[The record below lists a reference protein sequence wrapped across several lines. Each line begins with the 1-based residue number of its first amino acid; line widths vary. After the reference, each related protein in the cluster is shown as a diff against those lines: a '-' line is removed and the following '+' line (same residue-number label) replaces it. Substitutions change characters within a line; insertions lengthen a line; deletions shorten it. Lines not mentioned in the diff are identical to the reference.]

1 MPHSPTA
8 SAYSP
13 RTTRSRMSASDRL
26 TQILT
31 VSAGLIAERG
41 FWGLT
46 LRDVAL
52 ACGITEGGVLH
63 HVGSKEQLLVAVL
76 EYRDA
81 VDLARLAELLGVDAD
96 VFDSGQDAAVGLRD
110 LCAALVERNA
120 QQPEIVRLY
129 TVLNGESLDPA
140 HPAHDYF
147 LAREQW
153 ALDLFAAAAVADGT
167 PEDPRVLAREVLAA
181 MDGVQLRWLRD
192 AEGLDLVQE
201 WDRMASRLM
210 GEPRAAGR

>member
-1 MPHSPTA
+1 
-8 SAYSP
+8 
-13 RTTRSRMSASDRL
+13 MSASDRL

-81 VDLARLAELLGVDAD
+81 VDLAQLAALLGVDAE
-96 VFDSGQDAAVGLRD
+96 VFDSGHDATVPLRE
-110 LCAALVERNA
+110 LCTALVQRNA
-120 QQPEIVRLY
+120 RQPEIVRLY

-140 HPAHDYF
+140 HPAHEYF
-147 LAREQW
+147 LARERW
-153 ALDLFAAAAVADGT
+153 ALDLFATGADPAWG
-167 PEDPRVLAREVLAA
+167 DPQETARDVLAA
-181 MDGVQLRWLRD
+181 MDGLQLRWLRD
-192 AEGLDLVQE
+192 LDGLDLVAE
-201 WDRMASRLM
+201 WERIAARLM
-210 GEPRAAGR
+210 GATQG

>member
-1 MPHSPTA
+1 MPQTHA
-8 SAYSP
+8 SRGYSP

-26 TQILT
+26 SQILT

-63 HVGSKEQLLVAVL
+63 HVGSKDQLLVAVL

-81 VDLARLAELLGVDAD
+81 VDLAQLASLLGVDPE
-96 VFDSGQDAAVGLRD
+96 VFDSGRDVSVGLRE
-110 LCAALVERNA
+110 LCEALVLRNA
-120 QQPEIVRLY
+120 RQPEIVRLY

-140 HPAHDYF
+140 HPAHEYF
-147 LAREQW
+147 RDRERW
-153 ALDLFAAAAVADGT
+153 ALDLFAAAADPAWGE
-167 PEDPRVLAREVLAA
+167 PELVAREVLAA
-181 MDGVQLRWLRD
+181 MDGMQLRWLRD
-192 AEGLDLVQE
+192 LDGVDLEAE
-201 WDRMASRLM
+201 WRRMAGRLM
-210 GEPRAAGR
+210 A

>member
-1 MPHSPTA
+1 MPQTPA
-8 SAYSP
+8 PRGYSP
-13 RTTRSRMSASDRL
+13 RATRSRMSASDRL

-63 HVGSKEQLLVAVL
+63 HVGSKDQLLVAVL

-81 VDLARLAELLGVDAD
+81 VDLAQLADLLGVSPE
-96 VFDSGQDAAVGLRD
+96 VFDSANDVSVGLRE
-110 LCAALVERNA
+110 LCEALVLRNA
-120 QQPEIVRLY
+120 RQPEIVRLY

-140 HPAHDYF
+140 HPAHEYF
-147 LAREQW
+147 HARERW
-153 ALDLFAAAAVADGT
+153 ALELFAAAA
-167 PEDPRVLAREVLAA
+167 DPAWGERSLVAREVLAA
-181 MDGVQLRWLRD
+181 MDGMQLRWLRD
-192 AEGLDLVQE
+192 LDGVDLVAE
-201 WDRMASRLM
+201 WRRIADRLM
-210 GEPRAAGR
+210 A

>member
-1 MPHSPTA
+1 
-8 SAYSP
+8 
-13 RTTRSRMSASDRL
+13 MSASDRL

-81 VDLARLAELLGVDAD
+81 VDLAQLAALLGVDTE
-96 VFDSGQDAAVGLRD
+96 VFDSGHDATVPLRE
-110 LCAALVERNA
+110 LCAALVQRNA
-120 QQPEIVRLY
+120 RQPEIVRLY

-140 HPAHDYF
+140 HPAHEYF
-147 LAREQW
+147 LARERW
-153 ALDLFAAAAVADGT
+153 ALDLFATGADPAWG
-167 PEDPRVLAREVLAA
+167 DPDETARDVLAA
-181 MDGVQLRWLRD
+181 MDGLQLRWLRD
-192 AEGLDLVQE
+192 LGGLDLVVE
-201 WDRMASRLM
+201 WERIAGRLM
-210 GEPRAAGR
+210 GAPRGR